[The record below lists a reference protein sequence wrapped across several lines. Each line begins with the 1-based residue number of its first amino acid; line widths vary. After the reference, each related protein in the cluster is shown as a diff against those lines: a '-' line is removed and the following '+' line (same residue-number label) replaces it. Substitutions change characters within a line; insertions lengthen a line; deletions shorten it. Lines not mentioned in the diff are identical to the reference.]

1 MGVGRAAVRRLVAAA
16 VSTALVMTAIGVANG
31 GTSAWIEHL
40 PAAPA
45 SVAATTVP
53 WYDAL
58 DASANV
64 RLASDASVSLDV
76 SLRWRL
82 DALEY
87 LARAAGD
94 ASDLALHAN
103 ALATRT
109 WQFDQ
114 IEHVGGRCEASWRAA
129 QADLIER
136 YLQEHGTT
144 HDVLTAT
151 ELGIMRALLL
161 RDAGSSL
168 DADRIRSCRLDAHL
182 MVLELASDH
191 PQLLLEDVE
200 RRLGER
206 SSRLMHSAPPPSL
219 WLHTDLGRDPFG
231 VRANVRVG
239 IDVPLPNAI
248 GASELTLASDGR
260 GSEVGLRW
268 MHAAGSGRREPH
280 PPPVPSTADTRNSLA
295 ATLWQL
301 RLQAELRR
309 VDASRRWAHAC
320 GSDDASAIDRC
331 MRGLPFDASHLD
343 ALLAAA
349 DVELVVLQTTLAAIE
364 ASGHPLVRLLE
375 GR

>member
-1 MGVGRAAVRRLVAAA
+1 MRRLVAAA
-16 VSTALVMTAIGVANG
+16 VSMALVMAAIGVASG

-40 PAAPA
+40 PDAPA
-45 SVAATTVP
+45 SVAASSVP

-109 WQFDQ
+109 WQFEQ
-114 IEHVGGRCEASWRAA
+114 LEYVARRCEASWRAA

-136 YLQEHGTT
+136 YLQEPGTT

-161 RDAGSSL
+161 RDAGSPL
-168 DADRIRSCRLDAHL
+168 DADQIRSCRLDARL
-182 MVLELASDH
+182 MTLELASDH
-191 PQLLLEDVE
+191 PQLLVEDVE

-206 SSRLMHSAPPPSL
+206 SSRMLSAAPPPSL
-219 WLHTDLGRDPFG
+219 WLHTDLGRDPVG

-239 IDVPLPNAI
+239 IDVPLPNRIA
-248 GASELTLASDGR
+248 ASELTLASDGR
-260 GSEVGLRW
+260 VSEVGLRW
-268 MHAAGSGRREPH
+268 MHAAGSGRREPR
-280 PPPVPSTADTRNSLA
+280 PPPVTSTSDTRASLA

-309 VDASRRWAHAC
+309 VEASRRWAHTC
-320 GSDDASAIDRC
+320 GSDDASVIDRC
-331 MRGLPFDASHLD
+331 MRGPPFDASHLD
-343 ALLAAA
+343 ALLTAA

-364 ASGHPLVRLLE
+364 ASGHSLVHLLE

>member
-1 MGVGRAAVRRLVAAA
+1 MA
-16 VSTALVMTAIGVANG
+16 AIGDAKG
-31 GTSAWIEHL
+31 GTSAWVEHL
-40 PAAPA
+40 PPAPA

-64 RLASDASVSLDV
+64 RLATDASVSLAV

-82 DALEY
+82 DAHEY

-109 WQFDQ
+109 WQFEQ
-114 IEHVGGRCEASWRAA
+114 LGYVARSCETWWRAA
-129 QADLIER
+129 QADLIDR
-136 YLQEHGTT
+136 YLQEPGTRL
-144 HDVLTAT
+144 DVLTTT

-161 RDAGSSL
+161 RDAGSPL
-168 DADRIRSCRLDAHL
+168 DAERIRSCRLDAHL
-182 MVLELASDH
+182 VTLELASDH
-191 PQLLLEDVE
+191 PRLLAEDVE

-206 SSRLMHSAPPPSL
+206 SSRSLNAPVPPSL
-219 WLHTDLGRDPFG
+219 WLQTDLGRDPFG
-231 VRANVRVG
+231 VGANVRVG
-239 IDVPLPNAI
+239 IDVPLPNRI

-260 GSEVGLRW
+260 VSEAGLRW
-268 MHAAGSGRREPH
+268 MHAAGSVRREPH
-280 PPPVPSTADTRNSLA
+280 PATVTSTSDTRNTLA

-331 MRGLPFDASHLD
+331 MRGLPFDASHLE
-343 ALLAAA
+343 ALLTAA

-364 ASGHPLVRLLE
+364 ASGHSLVRLLD